1 MNRRTVLRQSV
12 KLSYAT
18 PLIAAS
24 MRMEMKGAAASPGPE
39 GPCIGYLYVCA
50 DDCCDQP
57 CGPTGLCHE
66 G

>member
-1 MNRRTVLRQSV
+1 
-12 KLSYAT
+12 
-18 PLIAAS
+18 